1 MIARVLNFRMGRKT
15 QRTNQF
21 LLSVKDV
28 SSRSAAAAFIGKK
41 VIIKT
46 KSGKIISGKV
56 AAPHGNGGVLRA
68 RFKRGVPAEMLG
80 KDVEIAD

>member
-1 MIARVLNFRMGRKT
+1 MIARVVNFRMGRKT

-28 SSRSAAAAFIGKK
+28 STRSEAAGFVGKK
-41 VIIKT
+41 VILKT
-46 KSGKIISGKV
+46 KSGKVICGKV

-68 RFKRGVPAEMLG
+68 RFKKGVPAELLG